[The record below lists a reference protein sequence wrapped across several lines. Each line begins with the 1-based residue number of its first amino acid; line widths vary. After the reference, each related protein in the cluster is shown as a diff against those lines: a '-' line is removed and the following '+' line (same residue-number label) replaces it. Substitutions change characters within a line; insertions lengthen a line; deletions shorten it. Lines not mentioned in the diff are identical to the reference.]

1 MSREYSIRQ
10 VVRQHADA
18 STQDGKQEFY
28 FTPSQACL
36 AWWGLWLL
44 VRELGKPI
52 PSSPG
57 DDNFADD
64 LRCYADAIDWSHA
77 TMQKL
82 SAHAKAHKCEVTAC

>member
-1 MSREYSIRQ
+1 MSREYSIRN

-18 STQDGKQEFY
+18 STQEHKEPFY

-36 AWWGLWLL
+36 AWWGMWLL

-52 PSSPG
+52 PSSLG

-64 LRCYADAIDWSHA
+64 LRCYADAIDWARS

-82 SAHAKAHKCEVTAC
+82 AAHAKGKGLEVTSC